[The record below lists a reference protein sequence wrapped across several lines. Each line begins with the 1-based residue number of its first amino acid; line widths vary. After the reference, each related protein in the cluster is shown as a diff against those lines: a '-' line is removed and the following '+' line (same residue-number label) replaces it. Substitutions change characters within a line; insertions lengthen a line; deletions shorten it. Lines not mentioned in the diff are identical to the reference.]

1 MKQLHSESQRLVRG
15 QFHNKPFSFTLFQCV
30 EQTLVVQTLDR
41 SIMSC
46 SSVSVE
52 SMLGLPYHVPE
63 PKTIDQVFKKRAR
76 PAGPA
81 MALLK

>member
-1 MKQLHSESQRLVRG
+1 MSV
-15 QFHNKPFSFTLFQCV
+15 SFGSNFETGLS
-30 EQTLVVQTLDR
+30 R
-41 SIMSC
+41 

-63 PKTIDQVFKKRAR
+63 PRTIDQVFKKRAR
-76 PAGPA
+76 PEGPA

>member
-1 MKQLHSESQRLVRG
+1 
-15 QFHNKPFSFTLFQCV
+15 
-30 EQTLVVQTLDR
+30 
-41 SIMSC
+41 MSC

-52 SMLGLPYHVPE
+52 SSLGLPYHVPE

-76 PAGPA
+76 PEGPA